1 MPNSKD
7 DKFDLDSNLVRK
19 LAKLL
24 EETGLGEIEYAEGDR
39 RIRLA
44 TPAVASAHGTAAPP
58 AAAAPTAGGPAP
70 AKEASL
76 PPGLQITAPMV
87 GTVYLA
93 PEPSK
98 PPFVKKGDAVKE
110 GDTLLIIEA
119 MKVMN
124 QIKAPKDG
132 TIAEVL
138 AVDSAPVEFG
148 ETLMV
153 IG

>member
-7 DKFDLDSNLVRK
+7 DKFELDPNLVRK

-44 TPAVASAHGTAAPP
+44 TPAVASAHGTAVPP
-58 AAAAPTAGGPAP
+58 AAAPTGGGPAP
-70 AKEASL
+70 AKEAAL
-76 PPGLQITAPMV
+76 PPGLPVTAPMV

-138 AVDSAPVEFG
+138 VTDSKPVEFG
-148 ETLMV
+148 ETLLV
-153 IG
+153 IA